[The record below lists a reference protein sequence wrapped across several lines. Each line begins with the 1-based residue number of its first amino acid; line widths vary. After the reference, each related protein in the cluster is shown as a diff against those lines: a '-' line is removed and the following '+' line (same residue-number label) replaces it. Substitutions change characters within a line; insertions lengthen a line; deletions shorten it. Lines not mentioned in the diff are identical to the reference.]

1 MDTDAGD
8 TGMSESFILGL
19 VASLGGLISLIFASM
34 RKSRCGDISCCWG
47 FFSCKREVLTLDEI
61 KVEPPSPIHT
71 RAVAH
76 SV

>member
-1 MDTDAGD
+1 MDTDAGN

-34 RKSRCGDISCCWG
+34 RKSRCGDISCCCG
-47 FFSCKREVLTLDEI
+47 LFSCKREVLTLDEI

-71 RAVAH
+71 RPISH